1 MDEFLESKTEVRS
14 WTARIAEAVRQQEIR
29 GIVSLIKPAA
39 LVAAASGR
47 MDLIERW
54 LRHVPPA
61 LVKRDPQL
69 LYWSGASI
77 AMQRPA
83 EALPLMQR
91 AFDIFSRRPDGN
103 WTLLAWAGIVDAI
116 FLLYRDLRELDPW
129 IEWMTPEREQIVDL
143 MPTPQQSLVVGSALF
158 ALAFRQP
165 NHPRMAVWRDRAERL
180 VELNPVSNLGTR
192 LTAGLI
198 NDYTWRGNLAA
209 AEVAR
214 MRFCARASRTRL
226 SPLATVL
233 SHLNDATL
241 YLHQGQ
247 LVGCLNSVDAG
258 LKASSSHNIRIWDG
272 IFRCHAISA
281 ACSQEDIHEA
291 RRHIAAV
298 EQQLEE
304 NIPLDEAYF
313 RGVLYWSA
321 HVAGDHVGVVS
332 RCENALALTD
342 AKGAPYFQAVC
353 RIGTAM
359 ALFEAGHR
367 ERGLHLLD
375 EGLQMGREI
384 DNPLLQWIGGL
395 FQSHMAY
402 VRGDSTGGDAA
413 LENAMRLGRD
423 HSLAHF
429 FCWPRRIIARL
440 IDHALERDYSTDY
453 ARFLIK
459 THAFLPGN
467 LPTCSDQWQ
476 FEVRIYT
483 FGNARI
489 EHADGRIESLS
500 VQFLRQI
507 ELLVALIGMEGKPT
521 PVHAL
526 ATDVYQHD
534 DVDAIGSI
542 KRVLHSLRGRIGK
555 VITQRNTSLELD
567 FTKVWID
574 ACSFQQLRHLSCN
587 APDIEAWLAKY
598 YQGHFMDGVENS
610 EIVLGIRRR
619 LHDQA
624 ERALREVYLLRVRAG
639 DLDALSHFEERWK
652 KLFPLLFM
660 I

>member
-1 MDEFLESKTEVRS
+1 M
-14 WTARIAEAVRQQEIR
+14 
-29 GIVSLIKPAA
+29 
-39 LVAAASGR
+39 
-47 MDLIERW
+47 
-54 LRHVPPA
+54 
-61 LVKRDPQL
+61 
-69 LYWSGASI
+69 
-77 AMQRPA
+77 
-83 EALPLMQR
+83 
-91 AFDIFSRRPDGN
+91 
-103 WTLLAWAGIVDAI
+103 
-116 FLLYRDLRELDPW
+116 
-129 IEWMTPEREQIVDL
+129 
-143 MPTPQQSLVVGSALF
+143 
-158 ALAFRQP
+158 
-165 NHPRMAVWRDRAERL
+165 
-180 VELNPVSNLGTR
+180 
-192 LTAGLI
+192 
-198 NDYTWRGNLAA
+198 
-209 AEVAR
+209 
-214 MRFCARASRTRL
+214 
-226 SPLATVL
+226 
-233 SHLNDATL
+233 NDATL

-247 LVGCLNSVDAG
+247 LVQCLNAVDAE

-281 ACSQEDIHEA
+281 ACSQEDVHEA

-321 HVAGDHVGVVS
+321 HVAGDHVGAVS
-332 RCENALALTD
+332 RCENALALAD

-367 ERGLHLLD
+367 ERGLRLLD
-375 EGLQMGREI
+375 DGLQMGREI

-402 VRGDSTGGDAA
+402 TRGNSTAGDVA
-413 LENAMRLGRD
+413 LENAMQLGRD

-440 IDHALERDYSTDY
+440 IDRALERGYSTDY

-459 THAFLPGN
+459 THAFLPGS

-489 EHADGRIESLS
+489 EHADGRIE
-500 VQFLRQI
+500 
-507 ELLVALIGMEGKPT
+507 
-521 PVHAL
+521 
-526 ATDVYQHD
+526 
-534 DVDAIGSI
+534 
-542 KRVLHSLRGRIGK
+542 RVLHSLRVRIGK

-624 ERALREVYLLRVRAG
+624 ERALREAYLLRVRTG
-639 DLDALSHFEERWK
+639 DLVDLSHFEERWE
-652 KLFPLLFM
+652 KLFPLLF
-660 I
+660 II